1 MIVATL
7 SPVLLHRNAIPFV
20 WIERVMKLL
29 LWHCRELSY
38 KDTIRSDRPQGIAKV
53 QSERKSGHFV
63 DVLAIFVSIEDI
75 DSEHEVGEA
84 TDSIIST
91 LDMLGSR
98 KEVVIIPFAHLS
110 KALAKPQKA
119 VLLIADLRKRL
130 ENYSIATSVTSF
142 GYHKEF
148 SLTYEAFGHPGSV
161 AFRSFP

>member
-1 MIVATL
+1 
-7 SPVLLHRNAIPFV
+7 
-20 WIERVMKLL
+20 MKLL

-38 KDTIRSDRPQGIAKV
+38 KDTIPSDRPDGIAKI

-63 DVLAIFVSIEDI
+63 DVLAVFVSIEDI
-75 DSEHEVGEA
+75 DTENEVVEGS
-84 TDSIIST
+84 DSIVSA

-119 VLLIADLRKRL
+119 VVLVTELKERL
-130 ENYSIATSVTSF
+130 ENYGIDTSITSF

-148 SLTYEAFGHPGSV
+148 SLAYRAFGHPGSV